1 MRLVYSWLNLFFS
14 SSAFLGRH
22 KMLSENNGCPVPTA
36 QPFCAALVQGDPW
49 LKCGQDLSFANGAR
63 RTKIETL
70 LANFRGI
77 VSVE

>member
-1 MRLVYSWLNLFFS
+1 M
-14 SSAFLGRH
+14 
-22 KMLSENNGCPVPTA
+22 PTA
-36 QPFCAALVQGDPW
+36 QPFSAALVQGDPW